1 MVEHHEMKS
10 TNTFL
15 RDQTDYETQ
24 DSSFNEGFKRQQS
37 RLSSLDV
44 SEGSD
49 FVEGKSEVKINEY
62 QAAWN
67 VTNAIQVGKHLV
79 NNCSADILSCQSS
92 KYGL

>member
-1 MVEHHEMKS
+1 M
-10 TNTFL
+10 N
-15 RDQTDYETQ
+15 QTEYQTQ

-37 RLSSLDV
+37 RLSSVDA

-67 VTNAIQVGKHLV
+67 VTNAIQVKQIYCQFLFKYLSLV
-79 NNCSADILSCQSS
+79 FIYCIHIFNST
-92 KYGL
+92 